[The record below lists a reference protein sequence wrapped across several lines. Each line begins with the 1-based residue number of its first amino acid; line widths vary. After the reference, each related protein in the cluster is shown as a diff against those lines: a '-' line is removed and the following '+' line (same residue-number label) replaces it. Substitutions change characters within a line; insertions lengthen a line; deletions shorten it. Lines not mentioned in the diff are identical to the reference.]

1 MKLLKSL
8 ALGALGLVL
17 SVSPSLARV
26 EEGTYELLQ
35 TLGDNGISVVY
46 NTGSC
51 DGTVYG
57 LYMWSG
63 FRRELV
69 LCPGDTVTAID
80 HATVRHEVA
89 HAIQHCMNVYE
100 KRPLNTP
107 IMEINKLVD
116 AVNTLLSQERVR
128 EIKSLYPEDEWAVEF
143 EANIMA
149 EIFNATELQEMFL
162 NACTAK

>member
-17 SVSPSLARV
+17 SVSPSFASV
-26 EEGTYELLQ
+26 EDGTRELLE
-35 TLGDNGISVVY
+35 TLDDNGVSVVF
-46 NTGSC
+46 NTASC

-57 LYMWSG
+57 LYQWAG

-69 LCPGDTVTAID
+69 LCPGDTVTAVD
-80 HATVRHEVA
+80 HQTVRHETA
-89 HAIQHCMNVYE
+89 HAIQHCMNVSE
-100 KRPLNTP
+100 KRPLTTP
-107 IMEINKLVD
+107 IMEIPKLVD
-116 AVNTLLSQERVR
+116 AVNKLLSQERVAQ
-128 EIKSLYPEDEWAVEF
+128 IKSLYPENEWAVEF

-149 EIFNATELQEMFL
+149 DIFNATELQEMFL

>member
-1 MKLLKSL
+1 MKLLKQL

-26 EEGTYELLQ
+26 EDGTLQLLE
-35 TLGDNGISVVY
+35 TLDDNGVSVVF
-46 NTGSC
+46 NTASC

-69 LCPGDTVTAID
+69 LCPGDTVTAVD
-80 HATVRHEVA
+80 HSTVRHEVA

-107 IMEINKLVD
+107 IMEISKLVD
-116 AVNTLLSQERVR
+116 AVNTLLSQERVAQ
-128 EIKSLYPEDEWAVEF
+128 IKSLYPEDEWAVEF

>member
-1 MKLLKSL
+1 MKLFKQL

-26 EEGTYELLQ
+26 EEGTYSLLE
-35 TLGDNGISVVY
+35 TLEHNGVSVVY

-63 FRRELV
+63 FRREMV

-80 HATVRHEVA
+80 HKTVRHEVS
-89 HAIQHCMNVYE
+89 HSIQHCVNAA
-100 KRPLNTP
+100 RNTSVNSP
-107 IMEINKLVD
+107 IMSIDELVD
-116 AVNTLLSQERVR
+116 AVNTVLSQERVS
-128 EIKSLYPEDEWAVEF
+128 EIKSLYSEDEWAVEF
-143 EANIMA
+143 EANVMA
-149 EIFNATELQEMFL
+149 EIFTATELKDMFL
-162 NACTAK
+162 RACVAE

>member
-63 FRRELV
+63 FRREMV

-80 HATVRHEVA
+80 HRTVRHETA

-107 IMEINKLVD
+107 IMEIDKLVD
-116 AVNTLLSQERVR
+116 AVNTIIPEERVTQ
-128 EIKSLYPEDEWAVEF
+128 IKSLYPEEEWAIEF
-143 EANIMA
+143 EANVMA
-149 EIFNATELQEMFL
+149 EIFTATELQEMFL
-162 NACTAK
+162 SACTAK